1 MVADATGRI
10 TRPRQIYTG
19 ELRRKFIPVYE
30 RQLSGRISG
39 EGGRFAWT
47 ERASVER
54 HEVPVAVVSAQRRRP
69 HPLCTQAHHKPT
81 APPMKLS
88 VLVVSLPTNFHPPC
102 LPAVPA
108 DFKESSGFRSNLLSR
123 LVDTSAR
130 TALR

>member
-39 EGGRFAWT
+39 EGWKGLRGLSGP
-47 ERASVER
+47 EQ
-54 HEVPVAVVSAQRRRP
+54 VPAAVGVQGRRP
-69 HPLCTQAHHKPT
+69 HPS
-81 APPMKLS
+81 MY
-88 VLVVSLPTNFHPPC
+88 VSLPTISHPPR